1 MDSFDSN
8 RVDISEIYMR
18 YCGKV
23 TYFTDSSSLPAD
35 SIRSGNAYQEGSS
48 CLDHDELQ
56 KLKFSRDELA
66 ELLKVVQKKM
76 QNNPRFSIFDELR
89 KLMSNPRLVVDFYDF
104 SCLYD
109 FVFFICRENGQKNLT
124 VNKAVTAWRLVL
136 AGRFRLLN
144 QWCDFVERNQRY
156 NISEDTWRQV
166 LAFSR
171 CVHENLEG
179 YDPEGAWP
187 VLVDEFVEHMYR
199 TSGSKN
205 NYNSSFGNGD
215 LESHL
220 CAVEDL
226 LPGSSSI
233 FAKTDISRSLACHL
247 VTFAGLKVT
256 PGLKRKSGQ
265 DKMEICDPAEAN
277 LYSSNSKRNRVA
289 QEKMSSLSWMDNSSC
304 DSGEDGMDG
313 TRQNSPVGCAVEN
326 CLSKGFAGLFS
337 GGSYL
342 KIDQERR
349 VSSI

>member
-18 YCGKV
+18 YC
-23 TYFTDSSSLPAD
+23 A
-35 SIRSGNAYQEGSS
+35 IRSGNAYQEGSS

-89 KLMSNPRLVVDFYDF
+89 KLMSNPRLVVSLRVDFYDF

-226 LPGSSSI
+226 LPG
-233 FAKTDISRSLACHL
+233 
-247 VTFAGLKVT
+247 LKVT

>member
-8 RVDISEIYMR
+8 RIDISEIYLR
-18 YCGKV
+18 YC
-23 TYFTDSSSLPAD
+23 A
-35 SIRSGNAYQEGSS
+35 IRSGNAYQEGSS

-56 KLKFSRDELA
+56 RLKFSRDELA
-66 ELLKVVQKKM
+66 ELMKVVQKKM
-76 QNNPRFSIFDELR
+76 QKNPRFSIFDELR

-109 FVFFICRENGQKNLT
+109 FVFFICRENGQKNIT
-124 VNKAVTAWRLVL
+124 VRKAVTAWRLVL

-144 QWCDFVERNQRY
+144 QWCDFVEQNRRH
-156 NISEDTWRQV
+156 NISEDIWRQV

-187 VLVDEFVEHMYR
+187 VLLDEFVEHMYR

-205 NYNSSFGNGD
+205 NYTSSFDSGD

-220 CAVEDL
+220 SAVEDL
-226 LPGSSSI
+226 LP
-233 FAKTDISRSLACHL
+233 
-247 VTFAGLKVT
+247 GLKVT
-256 PGLKRKSGQ
+256 PGLKRKAGQ
-265 DKMEICDPAEAN
+265 DRMEICDHPEELN
-277 LYSSNSKRNRVA
+277 LSSSTSKRSRTA
-289 QEKMSSLSWMDNSSC
+289 KEKMSLSSC
-304 DSGEDGMDG
+304 DSGDDGMDA
-313 TRQNSPVGCAVEN
+313 TKQNSPVGCAVEN

-342 KIDQERR
+342 NLDQERR